1 MRNKVFGVSPFLVIV
16 TFFIVGYAAAPTYA
30 QLFNQDLKGLKAG
43 TLEEVLALPDDEIDL
58 ATAILL
64 ISQKAHKDLD
74 NIKIDV
80 HRYRNRVDEIASA
93 LLSRMGKE
101 KSPEAI
107 IRAMN
112 HYVFEELKFSP
123 FGEAKDSEPASLTFV
138 LDEKKGNCFGLSI
151 LYLSIAERIGF
162 SLYGA
167 VAPDHFFVRY
177 EDNVK
182 RINIETT
189 EKGRTPSDDSYIER
203 FKIPEGSQ
211 FYLKSL
217 GKKEIIGAFLSNVGN
232 DYAKKGQY
240 DRAISDFNKAL
251 EINPRDGEAYSNRG
265 IAYARKGQYAQAI
278 SDLNKALKIN
288 PRDAKAYNNRGIAY
302 KKKDQYGQAISDFN
316 KALEI
321 NPRYPEAYFNKALT
335 YDMMGRIREA
345 IEAYRGFIQNVPP
358 TMYQRQ
364 IELARKRIKELER

>member
-1 MRNKVFGVSPFLVIV
+1 M
-16 TFFIVGYAAAPTYA
+16 
-30 QLFNQDLKGLKAG
+30 
-43 TLEEVLALPDDEIDL
+43 ALPDDEIDL

-64 ISQKAHKDLD
+64 ISKKAHKDLD
-74 NIKIDV
+74 NIEIDF
-80 HRYRNRVDEIASA
+80 HRYRHRVDEIASA

-123 FGEAKDSEPASLTFV
+123 FREAKDSGGSSLTFV

-162 SLYGA
+162 SLYGV

-182 RINIETT
+182 RINIETM
-189 EKGRTPSDDSYIER
+189 EKGKTPSDDFYIEKH
-203 FKIPEGSQ
+203 KIPEGSQ

-217 GKKEIIGAFLSNVGN
+217 GKKEIIGVFLSNVGN

-240 DRAISDFNKAL
+240 DQAISDFNKAL
-251 EINPRDGEAYSNRG
+251 EISPRDAKAYSNRG
-265 IAYARKGQYAQAI
+265 IAYKKKGQYDQAI
-278 SDLNKALKIN
+278 SD
-288 PRDAKAYNNRGIAY
+288 Y
-302 KKKDQYGQAISDFN
+302 N

-335 YDMMGRIREA
+335 YDKMGRIREA

-358 TMYQRQ
+358 TVFQRQ